1 MKKRRLKKAGSDGE
15 GGRTIIVSFHLPVT
29 VCQQLDSL
37 VKRGYFI
44 SRSDALRI
52 AVLMLIR
59 DVERKERTLT
69 YVVGY
74 R

>member
-1 MKKRRLKKAGSDGE
+1 MKKRRLKKAGGSGE
-15 GGRTIIVSFHLPVT
+15 GERTMIVSFHLPVT
-29 VCQQLDSL
+29 VCEQLDGL

-44 SRSDALRI
+44 SRSDAIRI

-59 DVERKERTLT
+59 DMERKERTLT

>member
-1 MKKRRLKKAGSDGE
+1 MKKRRLKKAGGGGE
-15 GGRTIIVSFHLPVT
+15 GERTMIVSFHLPVT
-29 VCQQLDSL
+29 VCQQLDGL

-44 SRSDALRI
+44 SRSDAIRI

-59 DVERKERTLT
+59 DMERKERTLT